1 MKRFL
6 TLLFTTLLLTAALC
20 VTASASEYDAAAQEL
35 SAIGMFRGTA
45 NGFELDRAP
54 TRSEAA
60 IMVVRLYGAEEKAE
74 AAYDDGEI
82 SLPFSDVCEFTSP

>member
-1 MKRFL
+1 MTRFL
-6 TLLFTTLLLTAALC
+6 TMLFTALLLAAALC
-20 VTASASEYDAAAQEL
+20 VTASASDFDAVAEDL

-60 IMVVRLYGAEEKAE
+60 IMLVRLYGAEDTAKA
-74 AAYDDGEI
+74 A
-82 SLPFSDVCEFTSP
+82 